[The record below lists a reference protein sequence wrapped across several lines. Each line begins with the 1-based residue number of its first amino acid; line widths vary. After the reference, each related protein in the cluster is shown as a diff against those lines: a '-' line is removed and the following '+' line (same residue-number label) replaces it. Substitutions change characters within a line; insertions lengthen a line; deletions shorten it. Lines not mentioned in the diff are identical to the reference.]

1 METNKVR
8 GEKAL
13 IIFSPKEGITAY
25 DGKGIKPLISA
36 IIKNAANF
44 QDAFCVDK
52 VVGVAAALLFV
63 YAKVK
68 AVYANV
74 ISQKAIEVF
83 KNHNIIFDYA
93 EKTFSIQNQD
103 KSDECPMEL
112 LCKNIT
118 EPEKAFFAIKEK
130 LKIP

>member
-1 METNKVR
+1 MEISK
-8 GEKAL
+8 KMSKKSL

-36 IIKNAANF
+36 IIKNATMF

-52 VVGVAAALLFV
+52 VIGIAAALLFV
-63 YAKVK
+63 YVKVK

-83 KNHNIIFDYA
+83 KNHNITFDYA
-93 EKTFSIQNQD
+93 EKTSFIQNQD

-118 EPEKAFFAIKEK
+118 DPEKAYFAIKEK
-130 LKIP
+130 LQIP